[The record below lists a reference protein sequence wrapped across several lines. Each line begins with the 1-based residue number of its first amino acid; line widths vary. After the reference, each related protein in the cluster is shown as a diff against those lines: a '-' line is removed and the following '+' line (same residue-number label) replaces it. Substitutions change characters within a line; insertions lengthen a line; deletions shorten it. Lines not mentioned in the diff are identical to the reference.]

1 MKKETVRDKNTK
13 NTTLR
18 IGIKNSVTGEILY
31 KVFSGP
37 KRCEEALNWGFTH
50 FGDKGRIIDFY
61 DL

>member
-50 FGDKGRIIDFY
+50 
-61 DL
+61 L